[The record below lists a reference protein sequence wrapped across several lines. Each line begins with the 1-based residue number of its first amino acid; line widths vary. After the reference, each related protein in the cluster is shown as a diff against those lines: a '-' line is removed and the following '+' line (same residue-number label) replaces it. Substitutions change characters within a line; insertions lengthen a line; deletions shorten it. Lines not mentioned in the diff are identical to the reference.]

1 MYRYRAKLKRV
12 VDGDTV
18 EVSIDLGFYTWVEKT
33 LRVNGV
39 DTWESRTHNLAEK
52 EAGKRATEFTKELL
66 ERNGGEFTIT
76 SRELDKFGRVLAD
89 VYIDG
94 EDSTLTELLIEG
106 GHGYA
111 YSGGTKVPFIG

>member
-1 MYRYRAKLKRV
+1 VYTYRAKLQRV

-33 LRVNGV
+33 IRINGV
-39 DTWESRTHNLAEK
+39 DTWESRTLNLEEK
-52 EAGKRATEFTKELL
+52 EAGKKAKEFTKELL
-66 ERNGGEFTIT
+66 NRNGGEFTII

-89 VYIDG
+89 IYVDG
-94 EDSTLTELLIEG
+94 EVKSVTELLIEN

-111 YSGGTKVPFIG
+111 YSGGTKILFGS